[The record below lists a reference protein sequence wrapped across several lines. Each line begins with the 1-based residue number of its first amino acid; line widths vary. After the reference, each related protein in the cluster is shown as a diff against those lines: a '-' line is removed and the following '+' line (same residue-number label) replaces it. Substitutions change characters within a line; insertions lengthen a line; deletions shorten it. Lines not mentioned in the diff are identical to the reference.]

1 MRNKEARKRGQTALS
16 TAELFSARAGV
27 WVMGQS
33 GQSPF
38 SRGIFFTQ
46 TAGKTG
52 CPTGRADRYSEN
64 VPSGPDFSP
73 ISPRFLRFLPIS
85 LQSRRGA
92 HHPFLT
98 AITVTAKTVS
108 RAPSCAARRSPRL
121 MRSRRSVRFCH
132 TAIRDGA
139 MGFPPSDSS
148 SLRKKAARF
157 PERPIFYFVFL
168 ERHCGVKPPWPPR
181 RGLVVHAAGAVFAAA
196 HGGGFLFG
204 DFGDHCFRRQHQG
217 CD

>member
-1 MRNKEARKRGQTALS
+1 MGYGTEWSVPFFARHFFYADSRQDRLS
-16 TAELFSARAGV
+16 HGEGRPIFGECPV
-27 WVMGQS
+27 W
-33 GQSPF
+33 PRF
-38 SRGIFFTQ
+38 L
-46 TAGKTG
+46 
-52 CPTGRADRYSEN
+52 P
-64 VPSGPDFSP
+64 P